1 MTTAVADEPDV
12 DLTPVVPAIE
22 LKGISKAFGPVQA
35 NKNISISVKPGTIHG
50 IIGENGAGKS
60 TLMSILYGFYK
71 ADSGDIFI
79 NGRKTEIPDSQA
91 AINAGIGMVFQHFK
105 LVPNFTVLENV
116 ILGAEDGPLLRPSL
130 NKARG
135 VLRRLAEEY
144 ELNVDPDAIVEEL
157 SVGHQQRVEI
167 LKALYR
173 QAEILI
179 LDEPTGVL
187 TPAEADHL
195 FRILDNLRAEGK
207 TIILITHKLRE
218 IMDATNT
225 VSVMRRGEMTA
236 TVQTSETS
244 PERLAEM
251 MVGRKVL
258 LQVDKEEAKPGE
270 PILEIENLRLTDEKG
285 VERLKGISLEVRA
298 GEILGIAGVAGNGQ
312 SELLEVL
319 GGYADATGT
328 VRVKGQPI
336 DLTGAKSDG
345 QSRRARGIAHV
356 PEDRHREGLIMP
368 YTAWENTVFGYHRDS
383 SAGTGPMMNNAAIK
397 ADQVKS
403 LFLANMSHEIRT
415 PMNGVVGMSDLLMQ
429 TDLPNESRD
438 YVRIIKSSAESLL
451 TIIDDILDFTKV
463 EADKMTIEKLAF
475 DIRSCIEGVGEL
487 LVLKAEEKRIRLRI
501 DIDPEIPECIISDPG
516 RLRQVLLNLAN
527 NAVKFTDKG
536 EVILSAVLL
545 EKGRDHYRI
554 LFEVTDTGVGIPEDK
569 LDGLFSAFVQADAS
583 ITRRFGGAGLGLTI
597 SQRIV
602 QLLGGEIK
610 VKSQLDQGSCFSFE
624 IETDVAPPLNAI
636 TLSKKP
642 PPAFILD
649 GDLKDAVFLKRH
661 LAFLGVEA
669 TCYEDQQSLLT
680 ALGSQ
685 PLQGRTLFLGVH
697 IPGGAIRELVH
708 QIRANHTQLRIAL
721 LATGYEHRPLVDL
734 QGLDFY
740 LKKPASHVNIRD
752 IYEAPTKPE
761 QNPKPVQTQWD
772 QSSILLVEYNRV
784 NQVVTRKMLEKQGI
798 VCEIAANGVEA
809 LELLEDKP
817 FDLILMDCQMPEM
830 DGYEATRQIRE
841 REKKTGAHL
850 PIIALTANTMR
861 GDRERCIE
869 CGMDDFLAKP
879 LKLDALKHMLEQY
892 LTASPQKH
900 LSV

>member
-397 ADQVKS
+397 AEAAAKMDRFDVRPPNPK
-403 LFLANMSHEIRT
+403 LAARNFSGGNQQKIVLAREIERN
-415 PMNGVVGMSDLLMQ
+415 P
-429 TDLPNESRD
+429 
-438 YVRIIKSSAESLL
+438 
-451 TIIDDILDFTKV
+451 DILLIGQPTRGVDIG
-463 EADKMTIEKLAF
+463 AIEF
-475 DIRSCIEGVGEL
+475 IHQQIV
-487 LVLKAEEKRIRLRI
+487 RLR
-501 DIDPEIPECIISDPG
+501 DEG
-516 RLRQVLLNLAN
+516 KA
-527 NAVKFTDKG
+527 
-536 EVILSAVLL
+536 
-545 EKGRDHYRI
+545 
-554 LFEVTDTGVGIPEDK
+554 
-569 LDGLFSAFVQADAS
+569 
-583 ITRRFGGAGLGLTI
+583 
-597 SQRIV
+597 
-602 QLLGGEIK
+602 
-610 VKSQLDQGSCFSFE
+610 
-624 IETDVAPPLNAI
+624 
-636 TLSKKP
+636 
-642 PPAFILD
+642 
-649 GDLKDAVFLKRH
+649 
-661 LAFLGVEA
+661 
-669 TCYEDQQSLLT
+669 
-680 ALGSQ
+680 
-685 PLQGRTLFLGVH
+685 
-697 IPGGAIRELVH
+697 
-708 QIRANHTQLRIAL
+708 
-721 LATGYEHRPLVDL
+721 
-734 QGLDFY
+734 
-740 LKKPASHVNIRD
+740 
-752 IYEAPTKPE
+752 
-761 QNPKPVQTQWD
+761 
-772 QSSILLVEYNRV
+772 ILLVSVELDEIFSLSDRIAVMFDGHIMGERLPAETN
-784 NQVVTRKMLEKQGI
+784 EKELGLLMAGI
-798 VCEIAANGVEA
+798 TDTSAVANTEANVE
-809 LELLEDKP
+809 ELAPNAEPEAEADPKP
-817 FDLILMDCQMPEM
+817 TEAEASPDPAEM
-830 DGYEATRQIRE
+830 EATEATEATESAPAEEPEQE
-841 REKKTGAHL
+841 RIEISSQEPDADPAENATDETLDIKVETEPPTAEPEDA
-850 PIIALTANTMR
+850 PIVINIDTPSDPPQPQQSVSIASLSATVTQSS
-861 GDRERCIE
+861 
-869 CGMDDFLAKP
+869 P
-879 LKLDALKHMLEQY
+879 
-892 LTASPQKH
+892 TASPAKPAKKDPEE
-900 LSV
+900 SDKDG